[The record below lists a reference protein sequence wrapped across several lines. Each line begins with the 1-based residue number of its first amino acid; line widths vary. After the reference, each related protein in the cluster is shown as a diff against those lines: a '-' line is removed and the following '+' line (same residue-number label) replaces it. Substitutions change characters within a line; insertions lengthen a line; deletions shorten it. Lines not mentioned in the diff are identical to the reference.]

1 MAKRKIDWDE
11 NKLKKWIQEGR
22 GQGEGKDYK
31 PWLTVQDFPSK
42 GRVSRV
48 FGWKTK
54 RIHHFFYGFG
64 DTIFLPVGMG
74 G

>member
-31 PWLTVQDFPSK
+31 PWLTVTDFSSR
-42 GRVSRV
+42 GRCIMIPEI
-48 FGWKTK
+48 KTDK
-54 RIHHFFYGFG
+54 TAKIS
-64 DTIFLPVGMG
+64 
-74 G
+74 